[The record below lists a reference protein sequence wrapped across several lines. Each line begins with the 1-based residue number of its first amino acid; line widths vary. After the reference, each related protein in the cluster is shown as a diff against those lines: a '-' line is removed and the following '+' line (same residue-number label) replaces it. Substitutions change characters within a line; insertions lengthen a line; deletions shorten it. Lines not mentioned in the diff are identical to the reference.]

1 MHKSLEIFEHTDDGL
16 SELSELI
23 GQDLKVL
30 EDIVE
35 QSKLNIVDPA
45 DKANQQYNETQ
56 EIEAD
61 AKKVKKRLDEEN
73 DGKTRCP
80 KCGYVY

>member
-1 MHKSLEIFEHTDDGL
+1 MSTIKIKYYWYRT
-16 SELSELI
+16 
-23 GQDLKVL
+23 
-30 EDIVE
+30 
-35 QSKLNIVDPA
+35 

>member
-1 MHKSLEIFEHTDDGL
+1 MFHFYNE
-16 SELSELI
+16 
-23 GQDLKVL
+23 
-30 EDIVE
+30 
-35 QSKLNIVDPA
+35 A
-45 DKANQQYNETQ
+45 DKANQQYNEIQ

-61 AKKVKKRLDEEN
+61 AKKVKKRLDEEK

>member
-1 MHKSLEIFEHTDDGL
+1 MFHFYNE
-16 SELSELI
+16 
-23 GQDLKVL
+23 
-30 EDIVE
+30 
-35 QSKLNIVDPA
+35 A

-80 KCGYVY
+80 KCGCVLVNKNKIKKKRNLLLLRVYVECDFLYITYLE